1 VALQAFALPL
11 ASDLSDKVLLEWREM
26 VLKPNP
32 ATERAAVLRRLFS
45 VLRPQTSLSLGFR
58 LFRWGNLD
66 LNGGDFIGLGHVD

>member
-1 VALQAFALPL
+1 MALQAFALQP
-11 ASDLSDKVLLEWREM
+11 ASDLSDKVLPEWREM

-45 VLRPQTSLSLGFR
+45 SQASLSLGFR

-66 LNGGDFIGLGHVD
+66 LNGGGFIGLGHVD